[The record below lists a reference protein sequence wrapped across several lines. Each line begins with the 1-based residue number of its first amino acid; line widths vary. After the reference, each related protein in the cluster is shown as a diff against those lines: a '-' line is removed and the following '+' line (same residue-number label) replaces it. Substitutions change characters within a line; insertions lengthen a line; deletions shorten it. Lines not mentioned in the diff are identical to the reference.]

1 MNKVCGLDIHKDT
14 IFMAVLSTNGK
25 VQLKEFSTLT
35 PDIEV
40 LRDLLMK
47 EGVNQVAMESTGIYW
62 IPVWRLLEKH
72 FDVKLVNP
80 YYIKQIP
87 GRKTDI
93 KDAQWIATVLQKGL
107 IRGSFIPEYRIRELR
122 EYERRYVKLC
132 GQVCRAEQEIE
143 GQLIKCNIRITSF
156 TSRIGSATVMKV
168 VEAIISGESEPVDLE
183 NYVHGRVRNRH
194 KEKVTASLTG
204 TISCS
209 DIFLLRQSYQ
219 QLRLVEDQKAELV
232 KEMEAICEKHYKNE
246 LSLLC
251 TIPGV
256 QKLSAMQILAEIG
269 NDLSAFNTAS
279 QLTGWA
285 GLRPRNDESAGKIKS
300 RKTLHGNKYL
310 RRILV
315 QCAWSAS
322 RTKGVWFKTKFED
335 LCKRKSK
342 KKALIAIARKLMVVI
357 WHMITKNEEYHEY
370 KPALTKE
377 QIEKKLAYHRK
388 QIDLLI
394 AG

>member
-40 LRDLLMK
+40 LRDLLIK
-47 EGVNQVAMESTGIYW
+47 EGVQRVAMESTGIYW
-62 IPVWRLLEKH
+62 VPVWRLLEKH
-72 FDVKLVNP
+72 FDIKLVNP
-80 YYIKQIP
+80 YFIKQIP
-87 GRKTDI
+87 GRKTDV
-93 KDAQWIATVLQKGL
+93 KDAQWIATVLQKDL
-107 IRGSFIPEYRIRELR
+107 IRGSFIPEYHIRELR

-132 GQVCRAEQEIE
+132 GQVTRAEQEIE
-143 GQLIKCNIRITSF
+143 RQLIKCNIRITSL

-168 VEAIISGESEPVDLE
+168 VEAIISGESEPFNLE
-183 NYVHGRVRNRH
+183 NYVHGRIRNRH

-204 TISCS
+204 TISRA
-209 DIFLLRQSYQ
+209 DVFLLKQSYQ
-219 QLRLVEDQKAELV
+219 QYQLIQEHQAELV
-232 KEMEAICEKHYKNE
+232 KEMENICEKHYQDE

-251 TIPGV
+251 TIPGL

-269 NDLSAFNTAS
+269 NDLTAFNTAS

-300 RKTLHGNKYL
+300 RKTLYGNKYL

-322 RTKGVWFKTKFED
+322 RTKGIWFKTKFEE

-342 KKALIAIARKLMVVI
+342 KKALIAIARKILVVI
-357 WHMITKNEEYHEY
+357 WNIITKNEVYQEF
-370 KPALTKE
+370 KPAMTKG
-377 QIEKKLAYHRK
+377 QIEKKLAYHRR
-388 QIDLLI
+388 QIDLII